1 MKISFLSIVAIS
13 VFLLCGNALAAQR
26 DTISFWAMPNG
37 PDSRN
42 DLEKTLQRFTRET
55 QIPVRLEIIDWS
67 EAFARL
73 NAAFKTGNTPDV
85 LQVGSTWV
93 SFFADKKY
101 LAQLNSIA
109 PRVDSLRFLKQ
120 SMLSAHIDGKPGI
133 YAFPWFL
140 DIRALLANKRI
151 TDSLGIRAEDLATEA
166 QFRGILTYLAQSQ
179 FTNAK
184 GFPLIPFG
192 LPGKDDWTGPQALA
206 PFLWSEGGDYIKKV
220 NGKWKSVL
228 LDSAS
233 LRGIS
238 RYVDILRD
246 TLVAPNSL
254 RENSAQNA
262 ARFTTGEQA
271 FLFGT
276 SEIIRKMDIPEAE
289 HGFSDSQLGKAG
301 LAVFSIPGGKLGSK
315 PFFGGSYLAMPTSAK
330 HVKGAQSLL
339 LFLLRA
345 DNLNR
350 YTHSIGFL
358 PPDESVLNVWAKD
371 ERYSGLVKDLERG
384 QSFPN
389 IPEWGAVESELIA
402 MTNDIGA
409 LYRRTQKSGKN
420 SNAGLAAL
428 LIKYD
433 ARINTALGNA
443 DTTTHS
449 TADIIRIL
457 GWNEPAQKFTPHK
470 AIKANVSS
478 APAKDA
484 PHRSI
489 FQWILAGGV
498 FGMLILTIILSKM
511 MHQLKIPENNR
522 RR

>member
-1 MKISFLSIVAIS
+1 MKIFSSSFCAIFA
-13 VFLLCGNALAAQR
+13 FLLCGSAFAAPR
-26 DTISFWAMPNG
+26 DTVTFWAMPNG

-42 DLEKTLQRFTRET
+42 DLEKTLRRFTQET
-55 QIPVRLEIIDWS
+55 RIPVRLEIIDWS

-73 NAAFKTGNTPDV
+73 NSAFESRNTPDI
-85 LQVGSTWV
+85 LQTGSTWI

-101 LAQLNSIA
+101 LAQLNAIA
-109 PRVDSLRFLKQ
+109 PQVDSLRFLRQ
-120 SMLSAHIDGKPGI
+120 SMRPAHIDGKPGI

-140 DIRALLANKRI
+140 DIRALFANKRV
-151 TDSLGIRAEDLATEA
+151 TDSLGIRAEDLVTEA
-166 QFRGILTYLAQSQ
+166 QFRGILTYLAQGN
-179 FTNAK
+179 FTTAK
-184 GFPLIPFG
+184 GLPLIPFG

-206 PFLWSEGGDYIKKV
+206 PFLWSEGGDYIRKE
-220 NGKWKSVL
+220 NGRWRSAL

-233 LRGIS
+233 LRGIA

-246 TLVAPNSL
+246 TLTAPNSL

-262 ARFTTGEQA
+262 ARFTTGEQV

-276 SEIIRKMDIPEAE
+276 SEILRKMDIPESE
-289 HGFSDSQLGKAG
+289 HGFSDRRLGKSG

-315 PFFGGSYLAMPTSAK
+315 PFFGGSYLAIPASAK
-330 HVKGAQSLL
+330 HTKSAQRLL

-350 YTHSIGFL
+350 YTHGIGFL

-371 ERYSGLVKDLERG
+371 SRYSGLVKDLEHG

-389 IPEWGAVESELIA
+389 IPEWGAVEKELIA

-409 LYRRTQKSGKN
+409 HYRHAQKSAKN
-420 SNAGLAAL
+420 SDAALAAL
-428 LIKYD
+428 LIRYD
-433 ARINTALGNA
+433 GRINAALNIQ
-443 DTTTHS
+443 DTTGRS
-449 TADIIRIL
+449 VADIAQIL
-457 GWNEPAQKFTPHK
+457 REDIPTQQFAPHK
-470 AIKANVSS
+470 AIKVPEQS
-478 APAKDA
+478 APAEV

-489 FQWILAGGV
+489 FQWILAGGI
-498 FGMLILTIILSKM
+498 FGMLILTIILSKT
-511 MHQLKIPENNR
+511 MHNLKIKEKKR